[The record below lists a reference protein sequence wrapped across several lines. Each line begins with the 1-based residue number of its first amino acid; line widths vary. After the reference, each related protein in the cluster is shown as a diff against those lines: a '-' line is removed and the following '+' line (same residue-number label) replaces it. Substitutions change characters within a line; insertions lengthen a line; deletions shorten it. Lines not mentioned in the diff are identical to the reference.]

1 MVCADR
7 VVGAVS
13 ATEAVGNRMATHK
26 KSKRAYPWSD
36 KLGNHTITFDLMKPE
51 DRDRVLRFTQSLPA
65 EDVMFL
71 RKDITKPEIIDDW
84 IEKIRRGSTI
94 TVLANNEKGNIVG
107 YASLH
112 RDQLLWTRHL
122 GEIRVVI
129 APELRG
135 VGLGKRLV
143 HEMFQVGRQHK
154 LQRIV
159 VNMRRDQMPLQV
171 MLERLGFKAE
181 ALLTDWLM
189 DSAGRTH
196 DLLVMSCRLDDL

>member
-1 MVCADR
+1 
-7 VVGAVS
+7 
-13 ATEAVGNRMATHK
+13 MATQK
-26 KSKRAYPWSD
+26 KSKRVYPWSE
-36 KLGNHTITFDLMKPE
+36 KLGTHTIAFELMKAE
-51 DRDRVLRFTQSLPA
+51 DRDRLLRFTQSLPA
-65 EDVMFL
+65 DDVMFL
-71 RKDITKPEIIDDW
+71 RKDITKTAVVDDW
-84 IEKIRRGSTI
+84 IDKIRQGSTI
-94 TVLANNEKGNIVG
+94 TVLANDEKHRIVG

-135 VGLGKRLV
+135 IGLGKRLV

-189 DSAGRTH
+189 DAEGHTH